1 MIGGAETAILVEEIA
16 KGLREAIERRDP
28 ESIVRLATLITTRFA
43 PREETMSVI
52 YGLG

>member
-1 MIGGAETAILVEEIA
+1 MAILVEEIA

-28 ESIVRLATLITTRFA
+28 ESIVRLATLITTRLA
-43 PREETMSVI
+43 PREEAMSVI